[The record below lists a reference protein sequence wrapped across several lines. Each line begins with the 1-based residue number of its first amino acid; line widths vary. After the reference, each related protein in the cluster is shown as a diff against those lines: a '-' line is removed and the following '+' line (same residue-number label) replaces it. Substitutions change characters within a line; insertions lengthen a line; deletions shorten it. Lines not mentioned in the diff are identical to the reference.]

1 MSLVFILLWGI
12 ASADVLTPQTIAK
25 KALDA
30 TVLLIME
37 DGNGQVLGVGSGFF
51 VRTDQIATNFHV
63 IDGAERGIAKRI
75 GYETEYEI
83 TSFNVI
89 DEPHDLAI
97 LKVSD
102 AGVQPLPL
110 GNSDAVVIGDTCY
123 VAGNP
128 KGYLEGTFSHGLI
141 SAIRELQSGKLLQL
155 TAPISPGS
163 SGGPVLNN
171 KGEVIGV
178 SVITITGGQNL
189 NFAIPS
195 NYLNTII
202 RYREGNANYENGLY
216 QLAIENYDTAIRLN
230 PDYALA
236 YIWRGFAKFELR
248 QHAAAIQ
255 DCYTARALKGRV
267 RAEINM
273 GSRKPIPRQ
282 QTNEVAGYDAA
293 ILLNPNNALAYFW
306 RGFANNNSAKND
318 AALADCDTA
327 IRLKPDFALAYSE
340 RGWAKAELG
349 HEIAAIHDCDS
360 AVQLRPDYAIFY
372 LNRGVAK
379 MRFEKHN
386 TAIEDFDATIKLR
399 PKFALAFYNR
409 GVAKYN
415 LGQHTLAVSDL
426 DTAIRLQPDGA
437 DIYRARGVVKDNL
450 GQHTAAILDFDT
462 AISLQ
467 PDEALTYYN
476 RGLSKADLGQ
486 FSAAISDFDAA
497 IKLQWDFAAA
507 YMDRGVAKANLG
519 QLTAAISDYDAAI
532 RFQPDYALAYYNR
545 GYVKYNLNRTWSAK
559 EDFKAALKHAE
570 NAGDVNLKTTI
581 ESTLWELY

>member
-1 MSLVFILLWGI
+1 MTINRKTLLYCISLVFILLWGI
-12 ASADVLTPQTIAK
+12 ASADVLTPQEIAK

-30 TVLLIME
+30 TVLFIME

-51 VRTDQIATNFHV
+51 VRRNQIATNFHV
-63 IDGAERGIAKRI
+63 IEGAERGVAKRI
-75 GYETEYEI
+75 GHETQYEI
-83 TSFNVI
+83 TNFNEI
-89 DEPHDLAI
+89 DETYDLAV
-97 LKVSD
+97 LQVSD
-102 AGVQPLPL
+102 ADVQPLPF

-163 SGGPVLNN
+163 SGGPVLNS

-202 RYREGNANYENGLY
+202 SYREGNANYENGLY
-216 QLAIENYDTAIRLN
+216 QLAIENYDTAIQLN

-248 QHAAAIQ
+248 QHAAAMQ

-267 RAEINM
+267 RAEMNM

-306 RGFANNNSAKND
+306 RGFANNNLAKND

-349 HEIAAIHDCDS
+349 HEIAAIQDYDT

-379 MRFEKHN
+379 MGFEKHN

-399 PKFALAFYNR
+399 PKFALAFYIR

-476 RGLSKADLGQ
+476 RG
-486 FSAAISDFDAA
+486 
-497 IKLQWDFAAA
+497 
-507 YMDRGVAKANLG
+507 VAKANLG
-519 QLTAAISDYDAAI
+519 KLTAAISDYDAAI

-545 GYVKYNLNRTWSAK
+545 GCVKYNLNRTWSAK